1 MEKRATLTALL
12 LLALACSSDLET
24 TERVAT
30 TAPTTTIAST
40 TTTAAT
46 TAPTTT
52 TIASATT
59 TAATTAPT
67 IATPTTAAP
76 TETTVADDPLLT
88 EYLSP
93 TVSGED
99 PALCQLQIA
108 YDAFERDPVRTGFPR
123 SAGSLQPV
131 GIAKF
136 AQVLVDFPD
145 APGRL
150 SEVTSAHRDAAAA
163 TDYFREVSDG
173 QLEIQWVLTD
183 QFTRVGRPS
192 VDYDPTVGNPGGSTH
207 PFGAVLSQEIIGLV
221 DPELD
226 FTDVVAI
233 FFHIPETTPS
243 DALINRGGWGMLGL
257 IGEGNAVAPD
267 GTRGMFATNEGA
279 IMFAHGAPNTANI
292 RNHFDHILVHE
303 IGHTL
308 GLPDLYTPAAQHAA
322 SRSLEDLPMGNWDVM
337 SDYTGAPK
345 SMDAWNLWMLG
356 WIESGAVYCRT
367 AESLAATE
375 VTLQPLALRGVGY
388 RTAIV
393 RINDHLAVV
402 VESRRG
408 LGVDIELGDARG
420 IIVYTV
426 DTSLRTHQ
434 GPHRIQLPEGHVLAQ
449 HGHIWP
455 NALFGVGDR
464 VLVEGV
470 TIELLQTGDYDR
482 IRISR

>member
-1 MEKRATLTALL
+1 
-12 LLALACSSDLET
+12 
-24 TERVAT
+24 
-30 TAPTTTIAST
+30 
-40 TTTAAT
+40 
-46 TAPTTT
+46 
-52 TIASATT
+52 
-59 TAATTAPT
+59 
-67 IATPTTAAP
+67 
-76 TETTVADDPLLT
+76 
-88 EYLSP
+88 
-93 TVSGED
+93 
-99 PALCQLQIA
+99 
-108 YDAFERDPVRTGFPR
+108 
-123 SAGSLQPV
+123 
-131 GIAKF
+131 
-136 AQVLVDFPD
+136 
-145 APGRL
+145 
-150 SEVTSAHRDAAAA
+150 
-163 TDYFREVSDG
+163 
-173 QLEIQWVLTD
+173 
-183 QFTRVGRPS
+183 
-192 VDYDPTVGNPGGSTH
+192 
-207 PFGAVLSQEIIGLV
+207 
-221 DPELD
+221 
-226 FTDVVAI
+226 
-233 FFHIPETTPS
+233 
-243 DALINRGGWGMLGL
+243 
-257 IGEGNAVAPD
+257 
-267 GTRGMFATNEGA
+267 
-279 IMFAHGAPNTANI
+279 
-292 RNHFDHILVHE
+292 
-303 IGHTL
+303 
-308 GLPDLYTPAAQHAA
+308 
-322 SRSLEDLPMGNWDVM
+322 MGNWDVM